1 MIITRIPLKGYR
13 PDSVKRQIDFRELK
27 LTKAPLVL
35 VPDEDTFHELQ
46 GLALIA
52 GKELIV
58 RVLEPGKVLP
68 WVGSMSSPWHVNT
81 DKYTLTF
88 GITNELQTPHLVYA
102 PSYLTA
108 HK

>member
-27 LTKAPLVL
+27 LTKATLVL
-35 VPDEDTFHELQ
+35 VPDEDTFHVLQ
-46 GLALIA
+46 GSALIA
-52 GKELIV
+52 GKKLIV

-81 DKYTLTF
+81 DRYVLTF
-88 GITNELQTPHLVYA
+88 DVSQSLHTPHL
-102 PSYLTA
+102 LFNCL
-108 HK
+108 